1 MWNFYSLAEDTKFA
15 TYNKCG
21 KFIYQGG
28 GSAKSYNT
36 SNLVSH
42 LRSQHPNKH
51 TKLSKLKA
59 EKESKREIARK
70 EE

>member
-1 MWNFYSLAEDTKFA
+1 MWHFYSLAEDTKFA
-15 TYNKCG
+15 TYNKCE

-36 SNLVSH
+36 SNLVLH

-59 EKESKREIARK
+59 KKESKREMARR